1 MSPSSSVSLCAC
13 ASLRRASR
21 AVNHLYDL
29 VLAPTGLRITQFLIL
44 CAIAESEEIAH
55 CELARR
61 FFASEETFS
70 RRLASARKAGW
81 VEMSIDA
88 RRRRVYRLTEAGH
101 ALLRLAVPNWERAQ
115 ERLCRQLGEKDW
127 SALIRLAERVTLAAV
142 AAECAPFRNSRPAW
156 IDDEAP
162 KLLDIAAMQPGRF
175 PVSPSASDS

>member
-1 MSPSSSVSLCAC
+1 MLPSSSPVSLCAC
-13 ASLRRASR
+13 ACLRRASR

-81 VEMSIDA
+81 VQMKVDA

-101 ALLRLAVPNWERAQ
+101 ALLHLALPNWERAQ
-115 ERLCRQLGEKDW
+115 ERLCRQLGESDW
-127 SALIRLAERVTLAAV
+127 SVLVALAERVTLAAV
-142 AAECAPFRNSRPAW
+142 AAETAPGRNSRPALHV
-156 IDDEAP
+156 D
-162 KLLDIAAMQPGRF
+162 KLGRSLHISSVQAEHLSMSQPG
-175 PVSPSASDS
+175 AE

>member
-1 MSPSSSVSLCAC
+1 MLPFSPVSLCAC

-29 VLAPTGLRITQFLIL
+29 VLAPTGMRISQFLIL

-81 VEMSIDA
+81 VEMNVDA

-101 ALLRLAVPNWERAQ
+101 ILLRMALPNWERAQ
-115 ERLCRQLGEKDW
+115 ERLYRQLGEKDW
-127 SALIRLAERVTLAAV
+127 SALVGLAERVTLAAA
-142 AAECAPFRNSRPAW
+142 AAEKAPHRNSRPAS
-156 IDDEAP
+156 IRDEAP
-162 KLLDIAAMQPGRF
+162 RSLGIPGIQAEDLPMPRSAA
-175 PVSPSASDS
+175 D